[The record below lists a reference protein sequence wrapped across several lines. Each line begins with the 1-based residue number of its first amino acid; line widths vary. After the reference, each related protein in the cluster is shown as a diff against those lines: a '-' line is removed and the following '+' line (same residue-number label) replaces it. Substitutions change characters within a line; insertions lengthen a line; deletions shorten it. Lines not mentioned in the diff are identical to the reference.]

1 MEDYYGMNQPKECS
15 AAGGLVPYK
24 KPTTRER
31 LLEQRTALK
40 ERLSKVDQTLEALDK
55 FPEFENIHNLLS
67 EVL

>member
-1 MEDYYGMNQPKECS
+1 MEDYYGMNQIGECAPK
-15 AAGGLVPYK
+15 AGLVPYK

-55 FPEFENIHNLLS
+55 FPEFEKIHNLLS